1 MKNKLTKILIAV
13 LFGLFAF
20 GAIKGN
26 YFSVISVLQEN
37 VNYDNSRSVKKMQ
50 EDFDAFLNQ
59 LFIDN
64 VSNDTLTLNYTLKNK
79 KIYGLDNI
87 EVSFGSA
94 DENEQHST
102 YSVYENTKATLRSF
116 NYDKLTKSQQFMYD
130 LAEYMID
137 INLESSDY
145 QGYDEC
151 LSETSGVQAQLPVLL
166 VEYNFYSIKDVEDY
180 IKLLN
185 LVPDY
190 FKDIME
196 YEKYKADKGLF
207 MSDSNVELVVKQCS
221 AFIKNTENNY
231 LITTFENRLA
241 ALQGLS
247 TEKKNKFIAQNKS
260 AVINKVIPAYRTLID
275 GLNAFKGTGKN
286 NGGLCGF
293 KNGKKYYEYLAK
305 VKTGSNRSVSEME
318 ILTDKK
324 LKDAHKNISEIIA
337 KNSKVY
343 ENAINVKYNY
353 TKPKEVIE
361 HLKKAM
367 KKDFPALPDDINYQV
382 KYVDSSLEE
391 SLSPAFYLTPAID
404 NYNNNVVYLN
414 GNKKYDLSKA
424 FTTIA
429 HESYPGHLYQ
439 NCYFYSKSP
448 APFRSIVNV
457 GGYVEGWGTYVELY
471 SYKYAGLDKETAEIL
486 RENTAATLCIY
497 AKADIG
503 INYNG
508 WDLSKLIKYLSA
520 YGFNLEQSKTVYDS
534 IVSEPANYLKYTI
547 GYLEIEQ
554 MYQKAEKKLGKKF
567 TPKKFH
573 EFILAMGEAP
583 FKLLNEQLDK
593 WIKQQTI

>member
-130 LAEYMID
+130 LAEYMVD

-145 QGYDEC
+145 QGYDEY

-166 VEYNFYSIKDVEDY
+166 VEYNFYSIRDVEDY

-190 FKDIME
+190 FKEIMG

-241 ALQGLS
+241 ALQGLN
-247 TEKKNKFIAQNKS
+247 TETKNKFIAQNKS

-275 GLNAFKGTGKN
+275 GLNALKGMGKN

-293 KNGKKYYEYLAK
+293 KNGKKYYEYLVK
-305 VKTGSNRSVSEME
+305 VKTGSDRSVSEME

-324 LKDAHKNISEIIA
+324 LKEAQRNISEIIA

-343 ENAINVKYNY
+343 DNAINVKYKY

-367 KKDFPALPDDINYQV
+367 KEDFPALPDDIGYQV

-457 GGYVEGWGTYVELY
+457 GGYVEGWGTYAELY
-471 SYKYAGLDKETAEIL
+471 SYKYTGLDKETAEIL

-508 WDLSKLIKYLSA
+508 WNLSKLTKYLSK

-573 EFILAMGEAP
+573 EFILTTGEAP
-583 FKLLNEQLDK
+583 FKLLKEQLDK
-593 WIKQQTI
+593 WIKEQII